1 MYLYS
6 MKTSSRKA
14 FILIEVIAATVIIAV
29 SLTLIMQS
37 FVSNTRAVAL
47 QKDYT
52 QAIIIL
58 ENHLSRLLYTG
69 ADVAMSNNND
79 EEHGRFD
86 YKHVLSPTD
95 EEHIKTALLTVK
107 WPSGKKQRSL
117 SVTTL
122 LFNAANE
129 KTRTFF

>member
-6 MKTSSRKA
+6 MKTSNRKG

-52 QAIIIL
+52 QALIIL

-69 ADVAMSNNND
+69 ADVASGNND
-79 EEHGRFD
+79 EDHSRFE
-86 YKHVLSPTD
+86 YKHTLTPTD
-95 EEHIKTALLTVK
+95 EEHLKTALLTVK
-107 WPSGKKQRSL
+107 
-117 SVTTL
+117 
-122 LFNAANE
+122 
-129 KTRTFF
+129 